1 MQPLR
6 PAASPRTRSIGGR
19 AAVFAL
25 AFGIAAAWGTG
36 ALARDLDLPWPDPKI
51 DDAMSGVEV
60 EFPSHSPFSLS
71 DVGRGP
77 EDDPPTRASATL
89 FLPKSASP
97 SAPAPAAILM
107 HGAAG
112 VLDARELTYARQFS
126 ARGVAALV
134 IDVFE
139 PRRDLASGF
148 INRLLNITEATF
160 LADAWSGLRYLADR
174 PEVDGSRVALIGFSY
189 GGMVA
194 TYAAYSQIAETFARN
209 GERFAG
215 HIAFYAPCIAEFE
228 DDRATGAPLLM
239 LYGKRDA
246 IIDPERCARVA
257 AELEAGGAD
266 VEIVAYEN
274 AVHQWDG
281 WFSRERP
288 IGRSI
293 AGCHFIVEPN
303 GTVRDRHIL
312 LPMSTPLLR
321 KVMLGLCAAEEGY
334 LIGRDDSIRRRSN
347 DRMGRFL
354 SRIFGTG

>member
-6 PAASPRTRSIGGR
+6 PARSVRARPIGR
-19 AAVFAL
+19 LTAILVL
-25 AFGIAAAWGTG
+25 GIAVASETAAI
-36 ALARDLDLPWPDPKI
+36 ARDLELPWPDPRI
-51 DDAMSGVEV
+51 DEAAAGVEV
-60 EFPSHSPFSLS
+60 GFPSHSPFSLA

-89 FLPKSASP
+89 FLPKEASA
-97 SAPAPAAILM
+97 SAPAPAVVLM

-112 VLDARELTYARQFS
+112 VLEARELTYARQFA

-134 IDVFE
+134 LDVFA
-139 PRRDLASGF
+139 PRRDLATGF
-148 INRLLNITEATF
+148 INRLLNITEAMF
-160 LADAWSGLRYLADR
+160 LADAWSGLRYLAGR
-174 PEVDGSRVALIGFSY
+174 PEVDARRVALIGFSY

-194 TYAAYSQIAETFARN
+194 TYAAYAQVAETFARN
-209 GERFAG
+209 GERFTG

-257 AELEAGGAD
+257 AELEAGGAE

-293 AGCHFIVEPN
+293 AGCNFIVEPD

-321 KVMLGLCAAEEGY
+321 KAMLGLCAADEGY
-334 LIGRDDSIRRRSN
+334 LIGRDDSVRRRSN

-354 SRIFGTG
+354 SGVLRTG